1 MFFFIYPWIFLILV
15 IWNLYSI
22 AKLLWL
28 LVCWKNKIGKT
39 SLHSSIMMK
48 FKVFSMQLTLKVL
61 CSLESLLFFNHYYS
75 LTLLIAFQKMILW
88 LTFWCGSS
96 RSRIFFWDGSASG
109 EKGRFHRFRLLNRN
123 TTVFPRFKLSKLCEN
138 ILSCVKIWLRW
149 RPEPAVGEPSPA
161 SSRGAR
167 GTGRAHSRGHRLP
180 PAGNKRTCCWKSCFN
195 VNCKT
200 YCMVDFPPKMVAN
213 FSYLSPSQLGKKIH
227 YCVCLTGAVVILVGR
242 H

>member
-1 MFFFIYPWIFLILV
+1 
-15 IWNLYSI
+15 
-22 AKLLWL
+22 
-28 LVCWKNKIGKT
+28 
-39 SLHSSIMMK
+39 
-48 FKVFSMQLTLKVL
+48 
-61 CSLESLLFFNHYYS
+61 
-75 LTLLIAFQKMILW
+75 MILW

-109 EKGRFHRFRLLNRN
+109 EKGRFQAPQPQHYSISISCF
-123 TTVFPRFKLSKLCEN
+123 RFKLSKLCEN

-227 YCVCLTGAVVILVGR
+227 YCVCFDRCCCNFGRKTLIVWRGCEINLIIQIMVVNSGFCPPAPVHYTLPWIPWCVDSSVSGGWPSRFISVPPLSDNWVLLMC
-242 H
+242 